1 MAEKHRAV
9 SNMKNESATNLEQTG
24 ERIESNKK
32 EFRRHQRELPFGE
45 KMRIAFSLAERDK
58 AIRRAVLLPKTKKED
73 K

>member
-1 MAEKHRAV
+1 
-9 SNMKNESATNLEQTG
+9 MKNESATNLEQTG
-24 ERIESNKK
+24 ARIESNKK

-58 AIRRAVLLPKTKKED
+58 TIRRAVLLPKIKKED

>member
-1 MAEKHRAV
+1 MRI
-9 SNMKNESATNLEQTG
+9 NIEQAA

-58 AIRRAVLLPKTKKED
+58 AIRRAVLLPKIRKED